1 MYRIV
6 TYQNYNI
13 RSAECLYRFMQ
24 YLYRSLIVISDIPV
38 KILFKTYFPMIFPDF
53 EIDSTLS
60 YINREIG
67 EKGGKEAFKVISD
80 DEC

>member
-1 MYRIV
+1 
-6 TYQNYNI
+6 
-13 RSAECLYRFMQ
+13 
-24 YLYRSLIVISDIPV
+24 
-38 KILFKTYFPMIFPDF
+38 MIFSDF

-67 EKGGKEAFKVISD
+67 EKGVKEAFKVISD

>member
-1 MYRIV
+1 
-6 TYQNYNI
+6 
-13 RSAECLYRFMQ
+13 
-24 YLYRSLIVISDIPV
+24 
-38 KILFKTYFPMIFPDF
+38 MIFSDF

-80 DEC
+80 DEG

>member
-1 MYRIV
+1 
-6 TYQNYNI
+6 
-13 RSAECLYRFMQ
+13 
-24 YLYRSLIVISDIPV
+24 
-38 KILFKTYFPMIFPDF
+38 MIFSDF

-67 EKGGKEAFKVISD
+67 EKGGKEAFKVIRD